1 MENTLRY
8 FALNKTSDIVWA
20 HAVNS
25 QEYLERSLADPN
37 IHMLEADILLSHEGQ
52 VIMAHP
58 PALQSDLMFS
68 DFIIGVCMHNQIHPE
83 RPKGVK
89 LDFKV
94 PVVVDYC
101 LKVLKRLQEEHKLPA
116 LMPVW
121 LNADILAGPESTD
134 KVLFDPN
141 QFIKQCT
148 KEFPDAMLSIGW
160 KVAKNEQAV
169 YSNTHIEQMLGITD
183 KARRL
188 GGDNLNVTFPVAV
201 HLVKDSIHN
210 LKRLVESHPN
220 NTITLWCWH
229 PITKE
234 LKQWIDE
241 NIDSNR
247 TFFDITVQEDTRQ

>member
-37 IHMLEADILLSHEGQ
+37 IHMLEADVLLSHEGQ

-94 PVVVDYC
+94 PVVVGKYIYTI
-101 LKVLKRLQEEHKLPA
+101 LHQRARKTLRLFSFVE
-116 LMPVW
+116 
-121 LNADILAGPESTD
+121 
-134 KVLFDPN
+134 
-141 QFIKQCT
+141 
-148 KEFPDAMLSIGW
+148 
-160 KVAKNEQAV
+160 AV
-169 YSNTHIEQMLGITD
+169 Y
-183 KARRL
+183 
-188 GGDNLNVTFPVAV
+188 
-201 HLVKDSIHN
+201 
-210 LKRLVESHPN
+210 
-220 NTITLWCWH
+220 
-229 PITKE
+229 
-234 LKQWIDE
+234 
-241 NIDSNR
+241 
-247 TFFDITVQEDTRQ
+247 